1 MQVISHFLNPP
12 LIPLKCFV
20 IICQLFDFADSNG
33 RSRSRTRTSS
43 KASSASTMSPFS
55 QEDNNQIEE
64 KVEQIKKSKVESIKQ
79 FLLNQSNKN
88 LNQQQQQND
97 VHHQEAQCN
106 CRHHPHLS
114 PGHVQPPQG
123 APFILHPGPNLI
135 HRRSKSSERLNGA
148 RMTLPPNAT
157 PSLLPPT
164 AAALIGPFIYF
175 QQPPEVSRFRR
186 RNSSLENL
194 NEMFLNDETSDKPKE
209 DRIVKF
215 KDEVAPEEPVSSSS
229 RGRSRS
235 KKAAKEVVSSSSVT
249 AKETKAV
256 GASILKDS
264 SKVKSE
270 LKTSELSTETKP
282 VIKSIKK
289 AKAPL
294 PPPPTPPTMSKSTSL
309 MTSTAPVLQV
319 MEKDKKIDRIET
331 EDIDQ
336 NKPSEKEE
344 SGYDSD
350 QTLAT
355 LSNKDSAS
363 EASSLN
369 SPPTEAKK
377 DLMSM
382 HDGLPISNCDSD
394 VEQDLSL
401 ESIITQNESRDFRL
415 EIKSQPNSLM
425 PAVISETKFASLD
438 PNLMS
443 NENITSV
450 EVAWLN
456 HNKKDPNL
464 PSETEDEE
472 LKALCA
478 VDEAEADKVSITS
491 SVPMDFGE
499 SLPPTLT
506 TLMHK
511 QFSLYRLFKE
521 AEAELGVLITK
532 KIQRDRR
539 TSGYVIAYIEPN
551 GLVDKDG
558 RFKVGDELINVNGH
572 SLRGLSMEAA
582 RNVLRQLSGHVDII
596 VARQPQETP
605 ASTNAGT
612 RTSTKIVTPHAF
624 RVLFLNVRKL

>member
-1 MQVISHFLNPP
+1 M
-12 LIPLKCFV
+12 

-55 QEDNNQIEE
+55 QEDNHQIEE

-88 LNQQQQQND
+88 QNQQQQQND

-289 AKAPL
+289 AKAP
-294 PPPPTPPTMSKSTSL
+294 TPPTMSKSTSL
-309 MTSTAPVLQV
+309 MTSTAPAVLQV
-319 MEKDKKIDRIET
+319 MEKDKKIDSRIET
-331 EDIDQ
+331 EDIE

-377 DLMSM
+377 DMLISSM
-382 HDGLPISNCDSD
+382 HEACLPISNCDSD

-425 PAVISETKFASLD
+425 QQPAAVISETKFASLD

-456 HNKKDPNL
+456 HSKKDPNLL

-612 RTSTKIVTPHAF
+612 RTSTRIVTPHAF

>member
-1 MQVISHFLNPP
+1 MSVPSEE
-12 LIPLKCFV
+12 
-20 IICQLFDFADSNG
+20 
-33 RSRSRTRTSS
+33 SS
-43 KASSASTMSPFS
+43 EP
-55 QEDNNQIEE
+55 
-64 KVEQIKKSKVESIKQ
+64 VETIKKSKVESIKQ
-79 FLLNQSNKN
+79 FLLQSNKN
-88 LNQQQQQND
+88 QS
-97 VHHQEAQCN
+97 VHQSQSENHPVSEAQCN
-106 CRHHPHLS
+106 CRHHVAPVPPVP
-114 PGHVQPPQG
+114 PGHQ
-123 APFILHPGPNLI
+123 APFLLHPPPNLI
-135 HRRSKSSERLNGA
+135 HRRSKSSERLNA

-175 QQPPEVSRFRR
+175 QPPEVSRFRR

-194 NEMFLNDETSDKPKE
+194 NEIFLNDETSDKPKE

-215 KDEVAPEEPVSSSS
+215 KDEVVPEESG

-235 KKAAKEVVSSSSVT
+235 KKAITVAPPAPS
-249 AKETKAV
+249 KAV

-264 SKVKSE
+264 SKKSE
-270 LKTSELSTETKP
+270 TKTSESSANPTETKP

-289 AKAPL
+289 VKAPL
-294 PPPPTPPTMSKSTSL
+294 PPSNPASPMTAKSKVEVKVEKEEEKVEIS
-309 MTSTAPVLQV
+309 
-319 MEKDKKIDRIET
+319 MENCPE
-331 EDIDQ
+331 
-336 NKPSEKEE
+336 NKAEKEE

-377 DLMSM
+377 DTIPVLMIGEPMS
-382 HDGLPISNCDSD
+382 HCDSD

-415 EIKSQPNSLM
+415 VKSQPNSLM
-425 PAVISETKFASLD
+425 NTMLEPKFTSLD
-438 PNLMS
+438 PSLMTS
-443 NENITSV
+443 TGTENVTSV
-450 EVAWLN
+450 EVSWLN
-456 HNKKDPNL
+456 HQKDLNKN
-464 PSETEDEE
+464 PSETEIDDE

-478 VDEAEADKVSITS
+478 VDEADKVSVTS

-605 ASTNAGT
+605 PSTNAGK
-612 RTSTKIVTPHAF
+612 SD
-624 RVLFLNVRKL
+624 